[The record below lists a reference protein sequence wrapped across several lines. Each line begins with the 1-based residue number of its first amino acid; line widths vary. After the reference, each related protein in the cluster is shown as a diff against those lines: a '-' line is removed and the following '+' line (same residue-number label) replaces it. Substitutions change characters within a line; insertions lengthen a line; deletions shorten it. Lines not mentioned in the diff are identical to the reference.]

1 MKSFKQLKWDLGE
14 AKKQDA
20 VEAID
25 RSANVVV
32 RPADLRHKT
41 PGVTVMVRK
50 HKKHKRGEEA
60 YDWTLR
66 EPNSNRNYYG
76 TLRKNKGK
84 KSGGWIAMATD
95 SKEKEKAVITDTHGD
110 SMKAVKK
117 AYKAIAKATGST
129 ALGLPLIARGNAKYR
144 PLT

>member
-1 MKSFKQLKWDLGE
+1 MKSYKKLKRDLGE
-14 AKKQDA
+14 AKKQA

-25 RSANVVV
+25 RSATVMV

-76 TLRKNKGK
+76 TLKKNKGK
-84 KSGGWIAMATD
+84 KTGGWIAMATD
-95 SKEKEKAVITDTHGD
+95 SKQKEQAVITDTHGD